1 MNEIQT
7 FTNEEFGSLR
17 TIEIDGMIWFV
28 GKDVA
33 IALGYKNTKDA
44 LRKHVDPVDR
54 RVVQRSQIA
63 TFENHLPKEAF
74 PMDFVPAEI
83 PVRGLTF
90 INESGLYS
98 LILSSKLPKAKEF
111 KHWVTS
117 EVLPLIRKTGQYTLI
132 DKPAA
137 EAVMDVQTRPLTP
150 DDYIAAAR
158 IVAKCKR
165 DRLPIVVEL
174 LRKGGWDLGH
184 VSDLTTAMSAGRATS
199 DIGAIL
205 RMFTDAGGR
214 LSRLSELTG
223 ISASTLRNYR
233 LGVHFPF
240 QDRYN
245 VIVNAVTAE
254 VLGGNG

>member
-1 MNEIQT
+1 MTTDIQV
-7 FTNEEFGSLR
+7 FSNPEFGEVR
-17 TIEIDGMIWFV
+17 TFIIDGEPWLA

-33 IALGYKNTKDA
+33 AALGYANATKA
-44 LRKHVDPVDR
+44 VIAHVDEEDR
-54 RVVQRSQIA
+54 RVEAIPRESQNGTLVTQLAI
-63 TFENHLPKEAF
+63 
-74 PMDFVPAEI
+74 
-83 PVRGLTF
+83 

-117 EVLPLIRKTGQYTLI
+117 EVLPAIHKTGRYAPGETL
-132 DKPAA
+132 PANT
-137 EAVMDVQTRPLTP
+137 ESAVQVRPLTP

-158 IVAKCKR
+158 IVAKCRR
-165 DRLPIVVEL
+165 DRLPIVMEL